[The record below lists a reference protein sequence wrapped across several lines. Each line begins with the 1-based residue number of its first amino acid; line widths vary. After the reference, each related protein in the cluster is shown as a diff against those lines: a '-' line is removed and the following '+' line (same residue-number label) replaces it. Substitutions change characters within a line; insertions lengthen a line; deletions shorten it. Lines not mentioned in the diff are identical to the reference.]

1 MMTNELKDYFTK
13 YGSIT
18 ENWLHTYVSVYSD
31 FTKGLAEG
39 MRYSLLN
46 GGKRIR
52 PVLMFASG
60 DIFGAEWESILPYAA
75 SVEMVHTYSLIHDDL
90 PAMDNDDL
98 RRGVPTNHKKF
109 GEAEAILAGD
119 ALLTKAF
126 EVIADDRFTC
136 KIDNK
141 IRLVAMFKLACAAGD
156 KGMVSGQF
164 ADIINENM
172 KSDGNTLD
180 FIHQHKTGAL
190 IAYCSYIGA
199 LIGGGGEKE
208 QNEMWSFGE
217 KLGIAFQITDDILD
231 ITSSSDVLGKSV
243 HKDEHADKLT
253 YPSMYGIDNSRMKAE
268 TMIFDCLDILEKYG
282 DRAKVLREIARFVLE
297 RKS

>member
-1 MMTNELKDYFTK
+1 MTNELKEYFSK
-13 YGSIT
+13 YASMT
-18 ENWLHTYVSVYSD
+18 ENWLHTYVGSYSE
-31 FTKGLAEG
+31 FTKGLTEG

-46 GGKRIR
+46 GGKRLR

-60 DIFGAEWESILPYAA
+60 DIFGADSGCILPYAA
-75 SVEMVHTYSLIHDDL
+75 SVEMLHTYSLIHDDL

-136 KIDNK
+136 KIDGK
-141 IRLVAMFKLACAAGD
+141 TRLAAVLKLACAAGD
-156 KGMVSGQF
+156 KGMVAGQF
-164 ADIINENM
+164 ADIINEKMSANG
-172 KSDGNTLD
+172 KTLD
-180 FIHQHKTGAL
+180 FIHKHKTGAL
-190 IAYCSYIGA
+190 IAYCAYIGA

-208 QNEMWSFGE
+208 QNEMWEFGE

-231 ITSSSDVLGKSV
+231 VTSSPEVLGKSV
-243 HKDEHADKLT
+243 HKDENADKLT
-253 YPSMYGIDNSRMKAE
+253 YPAMYGIDNSRMKAE

-282 DRAKVLREIARFVLE
+282 EDADIMRGITRFVLE
-297 RKS
+297 RES